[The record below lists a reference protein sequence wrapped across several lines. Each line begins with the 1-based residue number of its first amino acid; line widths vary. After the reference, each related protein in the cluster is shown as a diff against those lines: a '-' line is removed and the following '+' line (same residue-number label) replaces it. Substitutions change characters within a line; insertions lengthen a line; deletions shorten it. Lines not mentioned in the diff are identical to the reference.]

1 MLVKKTINNKVV
13 LAFCMLALST
23 AVFFVGF
30 YIGNNNNIPKIDK
43 INTIV
48 NKPGEML
55 EKKKVPEKNAENID
69 LSEFWAVWDI
79 LNDKFVSST
88 TTKVTNQEKIWGA
101 IEGLTDSFGDPYTVF
116 FPPKEAE
123 IFQTSINGNFS
134 GVGMEIGI
142 KDDQLTIVTPLKG
155 TPAEKA
161 GMLSG
166 DKIIAINDKN
176 TAGIAVDEAV
186 QLIRGEKGTKVK
198 LTIMRKE
205 LDKSF
210 DVEIIR
216 DTIIIP
222 TIDTELRNDGIFI
235 LSLYNFSSVSPNL
248 FKDALKKFVDSKS
261 DKLILDLRGN
271 AGGYLGAAVDMAS
284 WFLPEGKIIVTE
296 DFGEKNKE
304 QNNIH
309 RSRGYNIFNKNL
321 KFIILIDNG
330 SASASE
336 ILAGALSEYGVAK
349 LVGTNTF
356 GKGSVQEL
364 VNVGKEKAS
373 LKVTV
378 ARWLTPNRKSIS
390 NGGLVPDYKVEYTA
404 KDKESGIDPQMD
416 KAVELLLP
424 K

>member
-1 MLVKKTINNKVV
+1 MLMKRTIDNKVV
-13 LAFCMLALST
+13 LAFCILAISAT
-23 AVFFVGF
+23 VFFVGF
-30 YIGNNNNIPKIDK
+30 YVGNNNIPEVDKID
-43 INTIV
+43 IIV
-48 NKPGEML
+48 NKTGEVP
-55 EKKKVPEKNAENID
+55 KKEEVSKGNVESID
-69 LSEFWAVWDI
+69 LSEFWAVWNI

-88 TTKVTNQEKIWGA
+88 TTEVTNQEKIWGA
-101 IEGLTDSFGDPYTVF
+101 IGGLTDSFGDPYTVF

-142 KDDQLTIVTPLKG
+142 KDDQLTVITPLKG
-155 TPAEKA
+155 TPAERA

-176 TAGIAVDEAV
+176 TAGIAIDEAV
-186 QLIRGEKGTKVK
+186 QLIRGEKGTRVK
-198 LTIMRKE
+198 LTVIRKG
-205 LDKSF
+205 LNKSF

-216 DTIIIP
+216 DTIVIP
-222 TIDTELRNDGIFI
+222 TIDTELRSDGIFV

-261 DKLILDLRGN
+261 NKLILDLRGN

-284 WFLPEGKIIVTE
+284 WFLPEGKVVVTE

-309 RSRGYNIFNKNL
+309 RSRGYNIFDKNL

-336 ILAGALSEYGVAK
+336 ILAGALSEHGVAK

-364 VNVGKEKAS
+364 VNIGKDRAS
-373 LKVTV
+373 LKITV
-378 ARWLTPNRKSIS
+378 ARWLTPNGKSIS

-404 KDKESGIDPQMD
+404 KDRENGIDPQMD
-416 KAVELLLP
+416 KAVELLL
-424 K
+424 KK